1 MENSSWKIDLSLV
14 KCEIMDVRS
23 FFTTY
28 QNNGKFL
35 LQLGGV
41 RHGDLQRHDVM
52 LHLRLAIHTFY
63 VAHSYHCSTI
73 SSTQKSQPSLSFTDP
88 KNFTNGWIQ
97 IIHFPK
103 PRWKA
108 DSAEGSFYCPKM
120 PFTHA
125 FKVYSELHCSSP
137 SKPTFKSNN
146 KKTAA
151 FSSIKSFCSLPDQS
165 IPHHRFPPA
174 TDSTHI
180 PSTAFF

>member
-1 MENSSWKIDLSLV
+1 MANFSSSSVGSGMGTFRGMMWCFISDWPSTLSMLP
-14 KCEIMDVRS
+14 IL
-23 FFTTY
+23 TTAARY
-28 QNNGKFL
+28 P
-35 LQLGGV
+35 QL
-41 RHGDLQRHDVM
+41 
-52 LHLRLAIHTFY
+52 
-63 VAHSYHCSTI
+63 
-73 SSTQKSQPSLSFTDP
+73 KSRNPSLSFTDP

-137 SKPTFKSNN
+137 PKPTFKSNN